1 MTAKAI
7 MRVGKLKSLGSV
19 GGSEKH
25 TARLQD
31 TPNADPYKENI
42 RLIGD
47 NDDPELEKIVLAKI
61 ADNTKYKPRKDAVL
75 CSEIFLSASPEY
87 FRPHDPSMA
96 GEWDDSLMWNFANAS
111 KKWLQDN
118 FGDKCV
124 RAELH
129 LDESTP
135 HIHAYIVPINDK
147 TKQLSHKAMFGGDG
161 RQASI
166 KLSKLQ
172 DSYAKAL
179 APLGIERGVKGSK
192 ATHTKVKEYYEAV
205 NKEPLM
211 LELDRLAPK
220 QGETAQQLFER
231 IKKDPAIQTVNHQ
244 LADRSRMINLEQ
256 RASRSA
262 IASEKLRSSLEN
274 RVQEL
279 EEANF
284 YWKQQAEQLRDLP
297 LEDVAWHL
305 GLDKADKGENRW
317 KGLGQVININGSKWY
332 DFTAEKGGGGAI
344 DLVMHVAGCN
354 FRSSLA
360 WLCDRFGEEGML
372 RASRAKVEEQAIKIV
387 ATEPAPQF
395 VLPLEDGSNWLSVK
409 NYLIKARGLPENFV
423 DGLHSKGWL
432 YGDDQQNAVFT
443 MRELP
448 TGATSTVNNDGAT
461 QPDNTSIETNVG
473 IKRSRSVG
481 ATSGDCETN
490 GAFLRGTRG
499 EDNSFMGYASGTK
512 RTEGW
517 FYFHFGGKATD
528 EVEKVVICK
537 SAIDA
542 ISCGALY
549 EAASSGM
556 PQTRMMF
563 LAVDSPKSLPL
574 DFLRNVPAITV
585 ACDNDSVGRSTAQ
598 AIRELLPQT
607 TVKQPKTSDWN
618 TELLEYHRQGRMG
631 LKEAEK
637 KKNRG
642 LER

>member
-31 TPNADPYKENI
+31 TPNADPKKENI
-42 RLIGD
+42 RLMGNN
-47 NDDPELEKIVLAKI
+47 NDPSLEEIVLAKI
-61 ADNTKYKPRKDAVL
+61 ADNTKHNPRKDAVL

-87 FRPHDPSMA
+87 FRPHDPSHA

-135 HIHAYIVPINDK
+135 HIHAYIVPLNDK

-166 KLSKLQ
+166 KLSKFQ

-179 APLGIERGVKGSK
+179 APLGIERGVKGSQ

-205 NKEPLM
+205 NKEPLT

-231 IKKDPAIQTVNHQ
+231 IKNDPAIQTVNHQ
-244 LADRSRMINLEQ
+244 LADRSRMIGLEK

-262 IASEKLRSSLEN
+262 GASEKLRQQLEN

-279 EEANF
+279 EEKNF
-284 YWKQQAEQLRDLP
+284 YWKQQADQLRDLP

-344 DLVMHVAGCN
+344 DLVMHVTGCN

-372 RASRAKVEEQAIKIV
+372 RASRAKVEEQASKIV
-387 ATEPAPQF
+387 ADEPVPQF
-395 VLPLEDGSNWLSVK
+395 ILPVEDVSKWLSVK

-432 YGDDQQNAVFT
+432 YADDQQNAVFT

-448 TGATSTVNNDGAT
+448 VSKREPRMG
-461 QPDNTSIETNVG
+461 IE
-473 IKRSRSVG
+473 RSLSMG
-481 ATSGDCETN
+481 ATSGDCETTT

-499 EDNSFMGYASGTK
+499 EENAFMGYASSTK

-528 EVEKVVICK
+528 EIEKVVLSK
-537 SAIDA
+537 SPIDA
-542 ISCGALY
+542 ISCAAFSL
-549 EAASSGM
+549 AASSGM

-563 LAVDSPKSLPL
+563 LAVDSLKSLPL
-574 DFLRNVPAITV
+574 DFLKDIPAITV
-585 ACDNDSVGRSTAQ
+585 ACDNDDAGRSTAQ
-598 AIRELLPQT
+598 AIKELLPQT
-607 TVKQPKTSDWN
+607 VVKQPKTSDWN
-618 TELLEYHRQGRMG
+618 TELLEYEQQNLTRM
-631 LKEAEK
+631 KEAEK
-637 KKNRG
+637 KKSWG

>member
-1 MTAKAI
+1 
-7 MRVGKLKSLGSV
+7 LGSV

-61 ADNTKYKPRKDAVL
+61 ADNTKHKPRKDAVL

-87 FRPHDPSMA
+87 FRPHDPSHA

-135 HIHAYIVPINDK
+135 HIHAYIVPLNDK

-166 KLSKLQ
+166 KLSKFQ

-179 APLGIERGVKGSK
+179 APLGIERGVKGSQ

-205 NKEPLM
+205 NKEPLT

-244 LADRSRMINLEQ
+244 LADRTRMIGLEK

-274 RVQEL
+274 RVEEL
-279 EEANF
+279 ESENF
-284 YWKQQAEQLRDLP
+284 YWKQEADKLRDLP

-317 KGLGQVININGSKWY
+317 KSLGQVINITGSKWY

-354 FRSSLA
+354 FRQSLA

-372 RASRAKVEEQAIKIV
+372 RASRAKVEEQASKIV
-387 ATEPAPQF
+387 ADEPVPQF
-395 VLPLEDGSNWLSVK
+395 IFPVEDGSKWLSVK

-432 YGDDQQNAVFT
+432 YADEQQNAVFT

-448 TGATSTVNNDGAT
+448 TGATSTFNNDGAKRT
-461 QPDNTSIETNVG
+461 ANTSIETNVG
-473 IKRSRSVG
+473 IKRSLSMG
-481 ATSGDCETN
+481 ATSGDCETTT

-499 EDNSFMGYASGTK
+499 ENNSFMGYAPGTK

-537 SAIDA
+537 SPIDA
-542 ISCGALY
+542 ISCCALSL
-549 EAASSGM
+549 AVSSGV

-563 LAVDSPKSLPL
+563 LAVDSLKSLPL
-574 DFLRNVPAITV
+574 DFLKDMPAVTV
-585 ACDNDSVGRSTAQ
+585 ACDNDDGGRNRAK
-598 AIRELLPQT
+598 AIKELLPQT
-607 TVKQPKTSDWN
+607 VIKQSKAADWN
-618 TELLEYHRQGRMG
+618 TELLEYDRQNFAKT
-631 LKEAEK
+631 KEREK
-637 KKNRG
+637 KKSRG
-642 LER
+642 LEH